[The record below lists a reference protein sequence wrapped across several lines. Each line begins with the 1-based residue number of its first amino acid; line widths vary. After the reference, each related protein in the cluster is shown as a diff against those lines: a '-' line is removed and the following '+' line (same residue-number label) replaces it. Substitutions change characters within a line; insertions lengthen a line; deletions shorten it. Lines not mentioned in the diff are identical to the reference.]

1 VNTPEPIVKVLSDGS
16 SVFTTIASGSLI
28 ASASLSSTCMLK
40 SFHHL
45 EVTHE
50 IIAALMHITHVSVI
64 DNVFTTVTSGL
75 RVLLL
80 LFLHSE

>member
-1 VNTPEPIVKVLSDGS
+1 
-16 SVFTTIASGSLI
+16 
-28 ASASLSSTCMLK
+28 MLK

-50 IIAALMHITHVSVI
+50 IIAALMHITHVLSVI